1 MNGTTGAH
9 SHRDYTGS
17 KIGMWLFLF
26 TEFFL
31 FFGPILLYSIFRF
44 KYPQAFIEASQ
55 ALDAGVGVFNT
66 VLLLTSSL
74 TMALAITAMQKN
86 KKGLT
91 LILLVATVLAGAVFL
106 VNKYFEW
113 GVKISHGV
121 YPGGEALAAS
131 ADGGAIF
138 YGLYFFATGLHG
150 LHVLAGMCIIIVAAL
165 MVHEGRINSKDFVKL
180 ENTGLYWHLVDVI
193 WIYLFPIFYLV
204 R

>member
-1 MNGTTGAH
+1 MNGTMAH
-9 SHRDYTGS
+9 SRRDYTGS

-44 KYPQAFIEASQ
+44 RYPEAFIDASL
-55 ALDAGVGVFNT
+55 ALDTGAGVFNT
-66 VLLLTSSL
+66 ALLLTSSL
-74 TMALAITAMQKN
+74 TMALSITAMQRG
-86 KKGLT
+86 KKGAT
-91 LILLVATVLAGAVFL
+91 LVLLGATVLAGGVFL

-113 GVKISHGV
+113 GAKISHGV
-121 YPGGEALAAS
+121 YPGGEALEGMT
-131 ADGGAIF
+131 DGGAIF

-150 LHVLAGMCIIIVAAL
+150 IHVLAGMVIIVVAAL
-165 MVHEGRINSKDFVKL
+165 LVHAGRIHSNDFVKL

>member
-1 MNGTTGAH
+1 MNDMEGAH
-9 SHRDYTGS
+9 SRDYTGA
-17 KIGMWLFLF
+17 KIGMWLFLA

-31 FFGPILLYSIFRF
+31 FFGPILLYSVFRYR
-44 KYPQAFIEASQ
+44 YPEAFIEASR
-55 ALDAGVGVFNT
+55 ALDTGVGAFNT

-74 TMALAITAMQKN
+74 TMALSITAMQRG
-86 KKGLT
+86 KKALT
-91 LILLVATVLAGAVFL
+91 LILLGATVCAGAFFL

-113 GVKISHGV
+113 GAKISHGV
-121 YPGGEALAAS
+121 YPGGEALAGNT
-131 ADGGAIF
+131 DGGALF

-150 LHVLAGMCIIIVAAL
+150 LHVLAGMVIIVVAAL
-165 MVHEGRINSKDFVKL
+165 MVHEDRINSKDFVKL

>member
-17 KIGMWLFLF
+17 KTGMWLFLF

-31 FFGPILLYSIFRF
+31 FFGPILLYTIFRF
-44 KYPQAFIEASQ
+44 RYPQAFIEASR

-91 LILLVATVLAGAVFL
+91 LILLGATVLAGAVFL

-113 GVKISHGV
+113 GAKISHGS
-121 YPGGEALAAS
+121 YPGGEALAGNT
-131 ADGGAIF
+131 DGGAIF

-150 LHVLAGMCIIIVAAL
+150 IHVLAGMCIIIVAAL

>member
-1 MNGTTGAH
+1 MNGTTAH

-44 KYPQAFIEASQ
+44 RYPQAFIDASL
-55 ALDAGVGVFNT
+55 ALDTGVGVFNT
-66 VLLLTSSL
+66 ALLLTSSL
-74 TMALAITAMQKN
+74 TMALSITAMQRG
-86 KKGLT
+86 KKGTT
-91 LILLVATVLAGAVFL
+91 LVLMGATVLAGAVFL

-113 GVKISHGV
+113 GAKISHGV
-121 YPGGEALAAS
+121 YPGGEALEGVK
-131 ADGGAIF
+131 DGGAVF

-150 LHVLAGMCIIIVAAL
+150 IHVLAGMVIITVAAL
-165 MVHEGRINSKDFVKL
+165 LVHEGRINSNDFVKL